1 MLTAAMSVTA
11 VAAPMMSVDGALIEK
26 SETIEIEGH
35 DYFPVRAVAEA
46 MGLSVEWQ
54 GDTKTVVLTNGGPLY
69 ITFRIGEN
77 GYTFAKTAPMPSVG
91 APVLSDGKTYIPV
104 EVISDIAGFMVEKKD
119 GSYNIAIAQNGDEE
133 AGGNAGFGELTPY
146 ATGVVKEA
154 DDEKILFADDKRGD
168 VILTKGSGTKVTDSE
183 GNSVDINDIK
193 AEDKL
198 TVEYGDAMTMSLPP
212 INNPKSIVIE
222 K

>member
-1 MLTAAMSVTA
+1 MLTAAMSVSA
-11 VAAPMMSVDGALIEK
+11 IAAPMMSVDGAVIEK
-26 SETIEIEGH
+26 SETINIEGH

-46 MGLSVEWQ
+46 MDLSVEWQ
-54 GDTKTVVLTNGGPLY
+54 SETKTVILTNGGPLY
-69 ITFRIGEN
+69 ITFRVGEN

-91 APVLSDGKTYIPV
+91 APVISDGRTYIPV

-119 GSYNIAIAQNGDEE
+119 DGYNISIAQNDTEE
-133 AGGNAGFGELTPY
+133 SDGNAGFGELTPY
-146 ATGVVKEA
+146 ATGVVKEV
-154 DDEKILFADDKRGD
+154 DDEQILFTDDKRGD
-168 VILTKGSGTKVTDSE
+168 VILTKGSGTNVTDSE
-183 GNSVDINDIK
+183 GNIVDINDIK

-212 INNPKSIVIE
+212 INNPKSIVVE